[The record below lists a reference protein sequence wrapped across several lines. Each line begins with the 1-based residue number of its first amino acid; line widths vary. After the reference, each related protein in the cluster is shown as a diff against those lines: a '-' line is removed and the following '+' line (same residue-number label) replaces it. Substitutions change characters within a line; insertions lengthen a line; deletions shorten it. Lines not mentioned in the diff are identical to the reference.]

1 MNGPQSL
8 DEQLTQLE
16 EEIRRL
22 KIEFDV
28 YFNGGRDRPPYD
40 TKWRVEAMIKQLEEN
55 RSLRFHQRFRF
66 NQITARFVAFRRLW
80 ERTLKD
86 REEGRDLRAQY
97 LANFRE
103 SEEKRREAF
112 SEGIDELDVDAVFND
127 FQRNPLPPR
136 FEPTTVQISYNASQ
150 EQQEANIRK
159 LYEGLQNAKRTV
171 GEANTTTY
179 EQFRQ
184 IIVQNTQKLCAERNT
199 SQVSFTVD
207 IVDGK
212 VKFKAK

>member
-1 MNGPQSL
+1 MSEPKSL

-40 TKWRVEAMIKQLEEN
+40 TKWRVEAMIKKLEEN
-55 RSLRFHQRFRF
+55 RSMRFHQRFRF

-80 ERTLKD
+80 DRTIKD

-112 SEGIDELDVDAVFND
+112 SEAIDELDVDAVFSD
-127 FQRNPLPPR
+127 FLRNPLPPR
-136 FEPTTVQISYNASQ
+136 FEPTTVQISRNAPQ

-159 LYEGLQNAKRTV
+159 LYESLQNAKRTV

-184 IIVQNTQKLCAERNT
+184 IVVQNAQKLCAERNT

>member
-1 MNGPQSL
+1 MSEPKSL

-40 TKWRVEAMIKQLEEN
+40 TKWRVETMIKKIEEN
-55 RSLRFHQRFRF
+55 RSLRFQQRFRF

-80 ERTLKD
+80 ERTVKD

-103 SEEKRREAF
+103 SEEKRREEFGEA
-112 SEGIDELDVDAVFND
+112 IDELDVDAVLGE

-136 FEPTTVQISYNASQ
+136 FEPTTVQLGQNASR
-150 EQQEANIRK
+150 EQQEAGIRK
-159 LYEGLQNAKRTV
+159 LYESLQNAKRTV
-171 GEANTTTY
+171 GESTTTTY

-199 SQVSFTVD
+199 AHINFTVD

>member
-1 MNGPQSL
+1 MSEPKSL
-8 DEQLTQLE
+8 DEQISLLD

-22 KIEFDV
+22 KIEFDM

-40 TKWRVEAMIKQLEEN
+40 TKWRVEALIKKIEEN
-55 RSLRFHQRFRF
+55 RSLRFQQRFRF
-66 NQITARFVAFRRLW
+66 NQIVARFVAFRRLW
-80 ERTLKD
+80 DRTLKD

-103 SEEKRREAF
+103 SEEKRREEFGEA
-112 SEGIDELDVDAVFND
+112 IDELDVDAVFGD

-136 FEPTTVQISYNASQ
+136 FEPTTVQIGRNTSQ
-150 EQQEANIRK
+150 EQQESSIRK
-159 LYEGLQNAKRTV
+159 LYESLQQAKRTV
-171 GEANTTTY
+171 GEATNTSY

-184 IIVQNTQKLCAERNT
+184 IIVQNTQKLCSERNT
-199 SQVSFTVD
+199 TQVNFTVD